1 MKKIFFFLIFTFSN
15 QNIFA
20 HSDYFIS
27 GSGEISLKNDK
38 KNSSVK
44 IRYREGENQY
54 NEAALK
60 KINQVYGSPYEIS
73 TERMS
78 LRFLELLSYLQKHF
92 NGATIHILS
101 GYRSPTL
108 NQGLRNQGKLAA
120 ISSMHIESAAAD
132 IFLEGIEITE
142 VRDFLMNL
150 NCCGVGYYHGRHV
163 HLDTGPKRFWDEK
176 TSGTEKK
183 EPQENEKII
192 ALTDKDIYSSK
203 NVIPGGDKI
212 RFNFVRISDYP
223 INTAGEVI
231 LEKQNGSEW
240 KKTTSATIDSF
251 QAKSFGDC
259 ESLSERKKTKDLK
272 LTPKEKLPPGKYR
285 LQISFCK
292 KEPTKMPDSITSNEF
307 EILKD

>member
-1 MKKIFFFLIFTFSN
+1 MKKIFFFLILTFSI
-15 QNIFA
+15 QNAFA
-20 HSDYFIS
+20 HSDYFIL

-44 IRYREGENQY
+44 IRYRDGENQY

-60 KINQVYGSPYEIS
+60 KINQIYGSPYEIS
-73 TERMS
+73 TEKMS
-78 LRFLELLSYLQKHF
+78 LRFLELLSYLQNHF
-92 NGATIHILS
+92 HGATIHILS

-108 NQGLRNQGKLAA
+108 NQGLRNKGKLAA
-120 ISSMHIESAAAD
+120 ISSMHIESAGAD
-132 IFLEGIEITE
+132 IFLEGVEITE

-192 ALTDKDIYSSK
+192 AMTDKDLYSSK
-203 NVIPGGDKI
+203 DKI
-212 RFNFVRISDYP
+212 RFDFARISDYP

-240 KKTTSATIDSF
+240 KKTTSAKIDSF

-259 ESLSERKKTKDLK
+259 ESLAERKKVKNLE
-272 LTPKEKLPPGKYR
+272 LTPKEKLPSGKYR

-307 EILKD
+307 EIRE